1 MARLVVKPRR
11 PLARLLALLPLGLAA
26 LALVW
31 FALHLNHWHLI
42 QDRLSRNKEAGRFW
56 QAEQRLTDENT
67 ALRAEVIRLQRA
79 GQIDAEA
86 AISLQND
93 ILELQDQV
101 YRLKDE
107 LEFYE
112 GVMAAAKGASGL
124 NAQGLHIEAARR
136 PRSFRF
142 RLVLTH
148 VAKNDKVIEVTLDM
162 SVEGLNAAGAE
173 VLSLREVSAG
183 LPIKRNIRLK
193 NFERIEG
200 NMVFPEGFRP
210 LRVVVRLQQ
219 KGSRKPAVSRVFEW
233 PAKAG

>member
-11 PLARLLALLPLGLAA
+11 PLALLLALLPLGVVA
-26 LALVW
+26 LGLVW

-42 QDRLSRNKEAGRFW
+42 QDRLRQNKEAGRLW
-56 QAEQRLTDENT
+56 QTEQRLMEENT
-67 ALRAEVIRLQRA
+67 ALRVEIIRLQRA

-112 GVMAAAKGASGL
+112 GVMAAAKGARGL
-124 NAQGLHIEAARR
+124 HAQGLHIEPARR
-136 PRSFRF
+136 PRWFRF

-148 VAKNDKVIEVTLDM
+148 VAKNDKVIEVMLDM
-162 SVEGLNAAGAE
+162 SVEGMNAAGAE
-173 VLSLREVSAG
+173 VLSLRQVSAG
-183 LPIKRNIRLK
+183 APIRRNIRLK
-193 NFERIEG
+193 NFARIEG

-233 PAKAG
+233 PARAG